1 MTSKL
6 ASALLGSAR
15 AARGLLTPLVPI
27 PDEPMDPGPTAEAL
41 QSRELEARIEA
52 AIDETLEYHCTHRP
66 PNTARNYA
74 PKQQE
79 WKVSLP
85 ISKILGHKADLS
97 PSPSRPG
104 ARPRGSPLVGNISL
118 ETRLTKANSS
128 SLLGRRLLPV
138 LCKRGPG

>member
-6 ASALLGSAR
+6 AGALLGSAR
-15 AARGLLTPLVPI
+15 AARGLLTPLAPI
-27 PDEPMDPGPTAEAL
+27 PDEPVDPGPAAEAL

-52 AIDETLEYHCTHRP
+52 AIDETLEYHRTHRP

-85 ISKILGHKADLS
+85 ISRSQGM
-97 PSPSRPG
+97 
-104 ARPRGSPLVGNISL
+104 
-118 ETRLTKANSS
+118 RLT
-128 SLLGRRLLPV
+128 SLPPPLGLV
-138 LCKRGPG
+138 QGPGVPPWWEIPPWRLG